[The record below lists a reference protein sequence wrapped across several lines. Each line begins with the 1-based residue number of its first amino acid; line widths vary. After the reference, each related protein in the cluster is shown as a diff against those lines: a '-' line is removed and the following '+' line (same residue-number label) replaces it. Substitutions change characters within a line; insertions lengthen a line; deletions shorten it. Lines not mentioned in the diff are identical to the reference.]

1 MIKKLIRN
9 WLLDGNEIKKKT
21 EELEYATT
29 YKIGDMTLFVT
40 EEMVFIAQDGQMIQI
55 PTPKHM
61 ETLENAFQ
69 EDYAEG
75 EENLEIMSI
84 DYLEFLLER
93 KEKAEDFEACA
104 HIREVLAFKRGMN
117 GLNGP
122 ID

>member
-1 MIKKLIRN
+1 MIKKWIRN

-29 YKIGDMTLFVT
+29 YKVGDMTLYMT
-40 EEMVFIAQDGQMIQI
+40 EEMVFLAQDGQMIQI

-84 DYLEFLLER
+84 DYLEFLLEK

-104 HIREVLAFKRGMN
+104 HIREVLAFKRGMK
-117 GLNGP
+117 GLDGP